1 MPEEPPKTF
10 TLAEAEADVIKRLR
24 ESDEQLVSHS
34 YPIDALQDG
43 TVVTIEVMAER
54 DADWAYEE
62 GEPLGGDPYARPVDH
77 ELDPAADFV
86 LRPEGSFGPEW
97 LVDATWVAEETGIGD
112 LEALLDEA
120 GVDYETVRIDEASH
134 IYLHEDADE
143 ARKKTRDRLL
153 RAFHDSYPD
162 YEGPDITSISDMVG

>member
-86 LRPEGSFGPEW
+86 SRPEGSFGPEW
-97 LVDATWVAEETGIGD
+97 LVDATWVAEETGIGN

-120 GVDYETVRIDEASH
+120 GVDYETVRFDEASH
-134 IYLHEDADE
+134 IYLHEDANE